1 MPKEYF
7 WCCVHSQ
14 ISQEKHKC
22 EHRRWIFSPCCMHSA
37 VTMCPTCTFIYAC
50 TWKIQLDRAIMVY
63 GLMSLVLIKLIN
75 SKFTQLK
82 GYSASTQSVT

>member
-1 MPKEYF
+1 
-7 WCCVHSQ
+7 
-14 ISQEKHKC
+14 
-22 EHRRWIFSPCCMHSA
+22 
-37 VTMCPTCTFIYAC
+37 
-50 TWKIQLDRAIMVY
+50 MVY